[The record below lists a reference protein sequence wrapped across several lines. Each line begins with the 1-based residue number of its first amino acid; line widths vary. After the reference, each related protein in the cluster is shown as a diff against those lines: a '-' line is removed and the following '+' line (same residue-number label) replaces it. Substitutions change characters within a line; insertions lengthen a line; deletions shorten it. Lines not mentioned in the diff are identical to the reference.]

1 MGDGST
7 PIPALSVSAVASRLG
22 VAPSTLRTW
31 DRRYGL
37 GPSAHVA
44 GAHRRYSGADI
55 SRLMIMRKLTL
66 EGVSPS
72 EAAEVAQEAHI
83 DESTP
88 IPIGGADSATT
99 ASTSTVS
106 SPRVARPLSS
116 VQGATPHQSPRSH
129 LRDATDEGERAH
141 RLLRA
146 AHMADESVIMQLLQ
160 ASFEREGLE
169 QTWARMIEP
178 VVVNL
183 AGTDE
188 LVAPGMDPLSLL
200 GNSVMATLRRLSYVI
215 ARSAE
220 THGLTG
226 RVMICAAPDQVST
239 MAAHVL
245 GAAIIQHGTVAK
257 VLTGK
262 LDTESI
268 EEAINEQEPAVVLA
282 FSWEE
287 PDGALL
293 HGMEHVSG
301 DQAVP
306 MLLAGPGWPQ
316 ETPPGAH
323 RARSFIGAVHEAQS
337 YVSA

>member
-1 MGDGST
+1 MGEGST

-99 ASTSTVS
+99 TPASTTTSQRSASQLEVVPGTP
-106 SPRVARPLSS
+106 SPQASRP
-116 VQGATPHQSPRSH
+116 Q
-129 LRDATDEGERAH
+129 LRDATDEGGRAN

-169 QTWARMIEP
+169 QTWARVIEP
-178 VVVNL
+178 VVTSL
-183 AGTDE
+183 AESDE

-200 GNSVMATLRRLSYVI
+200 GNAVMATLRRLSYVL
-215 ARSAE
+215 ARNAE
-220 THGLTG
+220 THGITG
-226 RVMICAAPDQVST
+226 RVMICTAPDQVST

-287 PDGALL
+287 PDGDLL
-293 HGMEHVSG
+293 NGMEHVSG
-301 DQAVP
+301 GHAVP
-306 MLLAGPGWPQ
+306 MLLAGPGWPH

>member
-1 MGDGST
+1 MGEGST

-99 ASTSTVS
+99 ASPPATTPQRAVS
-106 SPRVARPLSS
+106 QLSPA
-116 VQGATPHQSPRSH
+116 QGPTPHKASH

-169 QTWARMIEP
+169 QTWARVIEP

-183 AGTDE
+183 AETDE
-188 LVAPGMDPLSLL
+188 LVTPGMDPLSLL

-220 THGLTG
+220 AHGLTG

-245 GAAIIQHGTVAK
+245 GAAIIQHGTTAK

-268 EEAINEQEPAVVLA
+268 EEAIQEQQPAVVLA

-287 PDGALL
+287 PDGDLL

-301 DQAVP
+301 DHPVP

-337 YVSA
+337 YVFA